1 VVAVARSPSS
11 TFRATAAALA
21 AVALSSVL
29 SCGGGEEAG
38 LCPAPAVDSPVA
50 LFNLF
55 TPNAE
60 ELAPFPT
67 DLKTVASAQTST
79 GLEVRYERTAFAEA
93 LSSLDGFGLYG
104 GMLVPVTRPLDLS
117 SLPVDPA
124 ASTAAGASVFLLD
137 LEGLDE
143 EGEESLE
150 EMKIPVEITAVADDI
165 ALLLYGTTENAIG
178 IRPLRPLKPVSR
190 YGLVVTTCVRGADG
204 LPLAPD
210 PKFRDA
216 LAGKDTPTQN
226 PAALEEL
233 AVLSSLLHRHGYA
246 KNDLA
251 LLATFTTQSIETDMV
266 AARNE
271 INHYV
276 AVPQPSVTDVYDA
289 TDAEGNLNPALLAR
303 MPEVAEELADLPLEL
318 YRFGRM
324 GKVVFGTFSAASFL
338 HEDGLIHHSPI
349 STFMEPAGE
358 ESLEFILVLP
368 KEDAAAGIVPPYRV
382 LVYQH
387 AMGVCKETVLALG
400 DTLARFGI
408 AAIGI
413 DAVSHG
419 SRSEAGPGTCTIE
432 PMEFFDMENFTVTAD
447 RFRQTALDI
456 MSLVRM
462 LREGE
467 AIDVLP
473 DPGGDG
479 APDLDVSRLAFAG
492 QSMGASVGVPL
503 LAFEDAFGA
512 AALNVA
518 GGALSTLLLHST
530 HGEPCTP
537 LPFSDYNL
545 HGLSIAAGLQTAAD
559 RADPVNFAPYLIR
572 EPADRFDGPVS
583 VLYQQ
588 AVCDASVPVESYGL
602 LAELMG
608 LPLAGPVGWDYP
620 SLEKIP
626 TPAEGNLEGGV
637 TGGLFQFG
645 PPAPHEVLLKCDEAC
660 IDTMFAVQLQ
670 LAIFL
675 KTYYDGGPGVIVD
688 PFDPSQTAP
697 YE

>member
-1 VVAVARSPSS
+1 VVDSPSS
-11 TFRATAAALA
+11 FLRAVAAALA
-21 AVALSSVL
+21 AVALSAAA

-38 LCPAPAVDSPVA
+38 LCPAPVDESPVA

-55 TPNAE
+55 TPNTE

-67 DLKTVASAQTST
+67 DLKTVGDAQTST

-104 GMLVPVTRPLDLS
+104 GMLVPVARPLDSS
-117 SLPVDPA
+117 SLPADPA
-124 ASTAAGASVFLLD
+124 ASTAEGASVFLLD
-137 LEGLDE
+137 LAGLGE
-143 EGEESLE
+143 EGDASLE

-165 ALLLYGTTENAIG
+165 ALLLYGTTEHAIG
-178 IRPLRPLKPVSR
+178 IRPLRPLNPESR

-210 PKFRDA
+210 PKFKDA
-216 LAGKDTPTQN
+216 LAGRDTSTQN
-226 PAALEEL
+226 PAALED
-233 AVLSSLLHRHGYA
+233 LSALSALLRRHGYA
-246 KNDLA
+246 ANDFA
-251 LLATFTTQSIETDMV
+251 LLTTFTTQSIEADMV
-266 AARNE
+266 AARNT
-271 INHYV
+271 INAYY
-276 AVPQPSVTDVYDA
+276 AVPQPAVTDVYDA
-289 TDAEGNLNPALLAR
+289 TDTEGNINPELLAR

-324 GKVVFGTFSAASFL
+324 GKVVFGTFTAAGFL
-338 HEDGLIHHSPI
+338 HEDGLIHPDPAS
-349 STFMEPAGE
+349 MEPTGE

-368 KEDAAAGIVPPYRV
+368 KEDAAAGIAPPYHV

-432 PMEFFDMENFTVTAD
+432 PMAFFDMENFTVTGD

-479 APDLDVSRLAFAG
+479 TPDLDTSRLAFAG

-512 AALNVA
+512 AVLNVA
-518 GGALSTLLLHST
+518 GGALSTLMLHST

-537 LPFSDYNL
+537 LPFTDYNL

-572 EPADRFDGPVS
+572 EPAHRLEGPVS

-626 TPAEGNLEGGV
+626 TPVEGNLQGGV

-645 PPAPHEVLLKCDEAC
+645 PPAPHEVLLKCDETC

-675 KTYYDGGPGVIVD
+675 GTYYDGGPGVIVD